1 VKRGDQLRPTC
12 YDTQDPEASLVTPL
26 PPKSFHLIL
35 IKPSHYDDDGYV
47 IQWVRSSIPSNS
59 MAAIYGLALDCAERK
74 ILGPDV
80 GITITAVDETNTR
93 VKPQALRQLI
103 LGDIG
108 LIAFVGVQTNQ
119 FPRAMDLARQFRKE
133 GLSVCIGGFHVSG
146 CVAMLSDLPS
156 DLQEAMDEGVSLF
169 AGEVEGH
176 LDRVLLD
183 AYHKQLKPL
192 YNMMKDPPGLE
203 GQPVPYLPAHLIHR
217 MSGSRTSFDAGRGCP
232 FLCSF
237 CTIIN
242 VQGRKSRYRTPD
254 DIEHLVRTNVAQGIY
269 KFFITDDNFARNK
282 AWESIFDR
290 LIHLREKEG
299 LQCKITI
306 QVDTLCHKIP
316 RFIEKAGR
324 AGVDRVFIG
333 LESINPD
340 SLASSR
346 KHQNKITE
354 YRGMLQAWHG
364 SGALILAGLILGFPT
379 DTRESILRDIRIIQH
394 ELPIDLLYFF
404 ILTPLPG
411 SQDHQELYERGVP
424 LEPDMNQYDS
434 VHVTTGHSRMSKQE
448 LLDVYHQA
456 WDAYYTPEHVER
468 VMRRSKRWGFST
480 NKVKWMMLSF
490 YCAAKIENVHPMDSG
505 VFRRKF
511 RGDRRSGR
519 PIENVIMFYGRYI
532 TEIMVKHVKF
542 FMTYL
547 VYHQIYRRVMNESVP
562 MVEHDVAMKPVD
574 MSELDHLELY
584 TINQASKLVVEKAKQ
599 KAMRKTTEAG
609 LGKMV

>member
-1 VKRGDQLRPTC
+1 
-12 YDTQDPEASLVTPL
+12 
-26 PPKSFHLIL
+26 
-35 IKPSHYDDDGYV
+35 
-47 IQWVRSSIPSNS
+47 
-59 MAAIYGLALDCAERK
+59 
-74 ILGPDV
+74 
-80 GITITAVDETNTR
+80 
-93 VKPQALRQLI
+93 
-103 LGDIG
+103 
-108 LIAFVGVQTNQ
+108 
-119 FPRAMDLARQFRKE
+119 MDLARQFRKE

-146 CVAMLSDLPS
+146 CIAMLPDLPS
-156 DLQEAMDEGVSLF
+156 DLQEALDEGVSLF
-169 AGEVEGH
+169 AGEGEGH

-192 YNMMKDPPGLE
+192 YNMMKDLPGLE
-203 GQPVPYLPAHLIHR
+203 GQPVPYLPPHLIHR

-254 DIEHLVRTNVAQGIY
+254 DIEYLVRTNVAQGIF

-282 AWESIFDR
+282 AWEGIFDR
-290 LIHLREKEG
+290 LILLREQEG
-299 LQCKITI
+299 IQCKITI

-340 SLASSR
+340 SLAGSR

-354 YRGMLQAWHG
+354 YRGMLQAWHRT
-364 SGALILAGLILGFPT
+364 GALILAGMILGFPT
-379 DTRESILRDIRIIQH
+379 DTRESILRDIRIIQQ

-411 SQDHQELYERGVP
+411 SQDHQELYNQGVP
-424 LEPDMNQYDS
+424 MEPDMNLYDS
-434 VHVTTGHSRMSKQE
+434 VHATTAHPQMSQQE
-448 LLDVYHQA
+448 LVDVYHHA

-468 VMRRSKRWGFST
+468 VIRRSKSWGNIS

-511 RGDRRSGR
+511 RHDRRRGH
-519 PIENVIMFYGRYI
+519 PIENVFRFYGRYVK
-532 TEIMVKHVKF
+532 EILFKHVRY

-547 VYHQIYRRVMNESVP
+547 VYQQIYRRVMKESVS
-562 MVEHDVAMKPVD
+562 MVGNDVAMNPVD
-574 MSELDHLELY
+574 IDELENLELF
-584 TINQASKLVVEKAKQ
+584 TIHKAPQLDKDKAKL
-599 KAMRKTTEAG
+599 KEKFKRTEERTGNISPLLGLTEVAVGLDAAENSTRNPEDNFLHKDPTPRKG
-609 LGKMV
+609 